1 MEYMACGL
9 PFVAFDLPQTRS
21 LGGTGG
27 LYAEPGDVPAFA
39 EAVHRLL
46 TDSELRAASG
56 EDGRRRVVDTVAW
69 EHQEAVYL
77 DLLADLLPTREL
89 ERSL

>member
-21 LGGTGG
+21 LGGAGG

-39 EAVHRLL
+39 EAVDRLL
-46 TDSELRAASG
+46 IDSDLRTVAG
-56 EDGRRRVVDTVAW
+56 EDGRRRVLDTVAW
-69 EHQEAVYL
+69 EHQEVVYL
-77 DLLADLLPTREL
+77 QLLADLLPAGEL